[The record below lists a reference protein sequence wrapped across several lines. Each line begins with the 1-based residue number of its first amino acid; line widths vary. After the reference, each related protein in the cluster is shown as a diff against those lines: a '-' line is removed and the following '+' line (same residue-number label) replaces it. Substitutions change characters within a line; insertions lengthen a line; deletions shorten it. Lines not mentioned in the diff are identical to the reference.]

1 MLINTN
7 VNYNL
12 VLSLKVKHVEEK
24 RSSLKVFLQNTSI
37 KEKGQKIDE
46 KQLGFWVDV
55 QKLALQMKVDK

>member
-1 MLINTN
+1 
-7 VNYNL
+7 